1 MHPKHI
7 PNITPIV
14 SVDEEELEFL
24 IVGVEV
30 GGLGLGLI
38 RLGVG
43 FFVGMSVELKVGVKL
58 EMNTNFSVL
67 SQLINLSKDIM
78 LSEDE

>member
-1 MHPKHI
+1 M
-7 PNITPIV
+7 
-14 SVDEEELEFL
+14 SVDEEELDFF

-30 GGLGLGLI
+30 GGLGLGLGLI
-38 RLGVG
+38 RLEVG
-43 FFVGMSVELKVGVKL
+43 FFVGISVELKVGVKL
-58 EMNTNFSVL
+58 GMNPNFSVL

>member
-1 MHPKHI
+1 
-7 PNITPIV
+7 V

-24 IVGVEV
+24 IVGVEM
-30 GGLGLGLI
+30 GGLGLGLGLI

-43 FFVGMSVELKVGVKL
+43 FFVEISVELKVGVKL

>member
-1 MHPKHI
+1 M
-7 PNITPIV
+7 

-58 EMNTNFSVL
+58 EMNTNFSV
-67 SQLINLSKDIM
+67 
-78 LSEDE
+78 